1 MKQKI
6 FKVIFIIVVC
16 AMLILPNQSLAVATS
31 ERTNI
36 DSIEDMPNDEYDQY
50 YTMQSTEYEYD
61 SMDTQSAYRSTNK
74 EYTIDSYNIVMN
86 VNENNTFDITE
97 NIVAYFN
104 VPKHGIYRKLPLKNS
119 IIRTDGTK
127 SKNRAEITNINVNK
141 NYTTSNDGGYKT
153 IKIGDANYT
162 LTGKQAYKIKYTY
175 NIGKDPLKNADELYF
190 NLVGNE
196 WDTSIENLSFT
207 INMPKTFDES
217 LLGFSSGYEG
227 STNSSNVEYTVNGNT
242 ITGNIKNPL
251 LAGQGLT
258 VRLTLPEGYFVG
270 AGIKIDTFSMY
281 VIAVCIIFVLIAY
294 IAWTKYGKDDEV
306 IETVEFYPPEGYNSA
321 EAGFLYK
328 GSAETEGIISLL
340 IYLANQGYLKIEEIE
355 EFGLFKKNK
364 SFKITK
370 LKDYTGNNEYERLFF
385 EGLFKCS
392 RQGTMDMSVAV
403 DIVEEAKKHGEKIS
417 FQEALEMSADTC
429 EDKNSVTESDLY
441 NNFYKTL
448 NKIKLKMN
456 SKENKS
462 KIFEK
467 SASNKIKE
475 IILMIVVIAILITV
489 KPIHDYGMPGTLI
502 FAVLFPRNRFY
513 CINRKSVWINKNT

>member
-6 FKVIFIIVVC
+6 FNVLFIIIVC
-16 AMLILPNQSLAVATS
+16 TMLIFPNQSLAVTIS
-31 ERTNI
+31 EGTTIKSVEGR
-36 DSIEDMPNDEYDQY
+36 PADEYEQY
-50 YTMQSTEYEYD
+50 YTMQSEDDEYD
-61 SMDTQSAYRSTNK
+61 VITTQPEHRATGRD
-74 EYTIDSYNIVMN
+74 YTIDSYNIIMN

-97 NIVAYFN
+97 SIVAYFN
-104 VPKHGIYRKLPLKNS
+104 VSKHGIYRKFPLKNS

-127 SKNRAEITNINVNK
+127 SQNRAQITNISVNEK
-141 NYTTSNDGGYKT
+141 YTTENDRYYKT
-153 IKIGDANYT
+153 LRIGDPNT
-162 LTGKQAYKIKYTY
+162 TIRGEHLYKIKYNY

-196 WDTSIENLSFT
+196 WDTTIENLSFT

-242 ITGNIKNPL
+242 ITGNIKSPL

-270 AGIKIDTFSMY
+270 AGVKIDTFSMY
-281 VIAVCIIFVLIAY
+281 VIGVCVIFVLIAY

-355 EFGLFKKNK
+355 DRGLFTKSK

-370 LKDYTGNNEYERLFF
+370 LKEYTGNNEYERLFF
-385 EGLFKCS
+385 EGLFKS
-392 RQGTMDMSVAV
+392 SGQASMDMRVAR
-403 DIVEEAKKHGEKIS
+403 DILEEAKKHGEKIS
-417 FQEALEMSADTC
+417 FQEALEMSTDTC
-429 EDKNSVTESDLY
+429 EDKDSVTESDLY

-475 IILMIVVIAILITV
+475 IILMIVVIAILITI
-489 KPIHDYGMPGTLI
+489 KPMVDYGMPEIIL
-502 FAVLFPRNRFY
+502 FAVLFPRSRFY
-513 CINRKSVWINKNT
+513 NVGRKSFRTNKNT